1 MKHISTLLAPI
12 FILLAA
18 ACQPGE
24 KMTTIGYL
32 QITEDPVLDAAKKGV
47 FQALADSGFV
57 DGQNIKVL
65 DKNAQGDL
73 SMINTIL
80 QMFQSQKVDLVIT
93 SSTPCMT
100 AAAQTIKNIPVVFTV
115 SFSPDQMGLKNPPP
129 TLTGVT
135 DQLKVKE
142 IVDLMMEC
150 IPDLKRVGFPY
161 NTSEPNAEYSA
172 KILDI
177 ELKSRGIE
185 VIHAAVNSTNDILQA
200 AQSLAG
206 KKIDAFLIAA
216 DNTVY
221 LGLGVIAR
229 IAAEKKIPIFVTD
242 PLQVEKGAAI
252 GFGINYYDWGYLSGQ
267 KAVKV
272 LRGVRPQDTPIET
285 IGQYELIIN
294 QAACDAQGLVV
305 PETVLA
311 RAARI
316 IK

>member
-1 MKHISTLLAPI
+1 MKHISTLITALLL
-12 FILLAA
+12 LLAA

-24 KMTTIGYL
+24 KKTTIGYI
-32 QITEDPVLDAAKKGV
+32 QITEDPVLDAAKVGV
-47 FQALADSGFV
+47 FKALEDSGFV
-57 DGQNIKVL
+57 DGQNIRVL

-80 QMFQSQKVDLVIT
+80 QMFQSQNVDMVIT
-93 SSTPCMT
+93 NSTPCMS

-115 SFSPDQMGLKNPPP
+115 AFSPSQIGLKNPPP

-135 DQLKVKE
+135 DDLKVKE

-150 IPDLKRVGFPY
+150 VPNLKKVGFPY

-172 KILDI
+172 KKLDI

-185 VIHAAVNSTNDILQA
+185 VVHAAVNSTNDILQA
-200 AQSLAG
+200 VQSLAE
-206 KKIDAFLIAA
+206 KKIDAFLAAA

-221 LGLGVIAR
+221 LGLGVISR

-252 GFGINYYDWGYLSGQ
+252 GFGINYYKWGYLSGL
-267 KAVKV
+267 KAIEI
-272 LRGVRPQDTPIET
+272 LRGVKPQDTPIET
-285 IGQYELIIN
+285 VGQYEVIIN
-294 QAACDAQGLVV
+294 QKACDEQGLIV
-305 PETVLA
+305 PEAVLA

>member
-1 MKHISTLLAPI
+1 MKYLSTLIAV
-12 FILLAA
+12 FILLLAA
-18 ACQPGE
+18 SCQPGE
-24 KMTTIGYL
+24 KKTTIGYI

-57 DGQNIKVL
+57 DGQTIKVL

-80 QMFQSQKVDLVIT
+80 QMFQSQRVDLVIT
-93 SSTPCMT
+93 NSTPCMS
-100 AAAQTIKNIPVVFTV
+100 AAAQTIEGIPVVFTV
-115 SFSPDQMGLKNPPP
+115 AFGPDQIGIKNPPP

-142 IVDLMMEC
+142 IVDLMAEC
-150 IPDLKRVGFPY
+150 VPDLKRVGFPY

-172 KILDI
+172 RILDI

-200 AQSLAG
+200 VQSLAE
-206 KKIDAFLIAA
+206 KNIDAFLAAA

-221 LGLGVIAR
+221 LGLGVISR

-252 GFGINYYDWGYLSGQ
+252 GFGINYFNWGYLSGL
-267 KAVKV
+267 KAIKI

-285 IGQYELIIN
+285 IGQYEVIIN
-294 QAACDAQGLVV
+294 QTACDAQGLVV
-305 PETVLA
+305 PEAVRA
-311 RAARI
+311 RAAKI
-316 IK
+316 VK